1 MNARAA
7 RGAEKTQQKTADG
20 AVSTRKPRIMPTW
33 AIVTIS
39 VIFGLFFAY
48 FVWNAI
54 DFLITQATGTLS
66 LNGYGWFVLLFAV
79 VFPLIAFGIA
89 FAIGLATGVVG
100 IQPRAPERSRRGR
113 GVLARRAG
121 LQRDQRRLDAR
132 LSTRVTRSS
141 GPLAGR

>member
-39 VIFGLFFAY
+39 VIFGLFYAY

-89 FAIGLATGVVG
+89 FAIGWRRVWWEFGLVLLSGLGVV
-100 IQPRAPERSRRGR
+100 AVFWLD
-113 GVLARRAG
+113 VLA
-121 LQRDQRRLDAR
+121 
-132 LSTRVTRSS
+132 
-141 GPLAGR
+141 

>member
-7 RGAEKTQQKTADG
+7 RGAEKTADG

-39 VIFGLFFAY
+39 VIFGLFYAY

-89 FAIGLATGVVG
+89 FAIGWRRVWWEFGLVLLSGLGVV
-100 IQPRAPERSRRGR
+100 AVFWLD
-113 GVLARRAG
+113 VLAYSATNG
-121 LQRDQRRLDAR
+121 ASML
-132 LSTRVTRSS
+132 
-141 GPLAGR
+141 G

>member
-39 VIFGLFFAY
+39 VIFGLFYAY

-89 FAIGLATGVVG
+89 FAIGWRRVWWEFSLVLLAGLGVVAVFWLD
-100 IQPRAPERSRRGR
+100 I
-113 GVLARRAG
+113 LAYA
-121 LQRDQRRLDAR
+121 
-132 LSTRVTRSS
+132 S
-141 GPLAGR
+141 GPGGSAMLG

>member
-7 RGAEKTQQKTADG
+7 RGAEKTQQTTADG

-89 FAIGLATGVVG
+89 FAIGWRRVWWEFSLVLLSGLGVV
-100 IQPRAPERSRRGR
+100 AVFWLD
-113 GVLARRAG
+113 VLAYSATNG
-121 LQRDQRRLDAR
+121 ASML
-132 LSTRVTRSS
+132 
-141 GPLAGR
+141 G

>member
-20 AVSTRKPRIMPTW
+20 AVNTRKPRIMPTW

-39 VIFGLFFAY
+39 VIFGLFYAY

-89 FAIGLATGVVG
+89 FAIGWRRVWWEFGLVLLSGLGVV
-100 IQPRAPERSRRGR
+100 AVFWLD
-113 GVLARRAG
+113 VLAYSATNG
-121 LQRDQRRLDAR
+121 ASML
-132 LSTRVTRSS
+132 
-141 GPLAGR
+141 G

>member
-39 VIFGLFFAY
+39 VIFGLFYAY

-89 FAIGLATGVVG
+89 FAIGWRRVWWEFGLVLLSGLCVV
-100 IQPRAPERSRRGR
+100 AVFWLD
-113 GVLARRAG
+113 VLAYSATNG
-121 LQRDQRRLDAR
+121 ASML
-132 LSTRVTRSS
+132 
-141 GPLAGR
+141 G

>member
-39 VIFGLFFAY
+39 VIFGLFYAY

-89 FAIGLATGVVG
+89 FAIGWRRVWWEFGLVLLSGLGVV
-100 IQPRAPERSRRGR
+100 AVFWLD
-113 GVLARRAG
+113 VLAYSATNG
-121 LQRDQRRLDAR
+121 ASML
-132 LSTRVTRSS
+132 
-141 GPLAGR
+141 G

>member
-7 RGAEKTQQKTADG
+7 RGAEKAQQKTADG
-20 AVSTRKPRIMPTW
+20 AVNTRKPRIMPTW

-39 VIFGLFFAY
+39 VIFGLFYAY

-89 FAIGLATGVVG
+89 FAIGWRRVWWEFGLVLLSGLGVV
-100 IQPRAPERSRRGR
+100 AVFWLD
-113 GVLARRAG
+113 VLAYSATNG
-121 LQRDQRRLDAR
+121 ASML
-132 LSTRVTRSS
+132 
-141 GPLAGR
+141 G

>member
-7 RGAEKTQQKTADG
+7 RGAKKAQQKTADG
-20 AVSTRKPRIMPTW
+20 AASTRKPRIMPTW

-39 VIFGLFFAY
+39 VIFGLFYAY

-89 FAIGLATGVVG
+89 FAIGWRRVWWEFGLVLLSGLGVV
-100 IQPRAPERSRRGR
+100 AVFWLD
-113 GVLARRAG
+113 VLAYSATNG
-121 LQRDQRRLDAR
+121 ASML
-132 LSTRVTRSS
+132 
-141 GPLAGR
+141 G

>member
-1 MNARAA
+1 
-7 RGAEKTQQKTADG
+7 
-20 AVSTRKPRIMPTW
+20 MPTW

-39 VIFGLFFAY
+39 VIFGLFYAY

-79 VFPLIAFGIA
+79 VFPIIAFGIA
-89 FAIGLATGVVG
+89 FAFGWRRVWWEFGLVLLSGLGVV
-100 IQPRAPERSRRGR
+100 AVFWLD
-113 GVLARRAG
+113 VLAYSATSS
-121 LQRDQRRLDAR
+121 LDAR